1 LNIVTVVDNKDIKI
15 IRLEVGAW
23 ATNSYII
30 VCPHT
35 DDSVLIDTPPGAP
48 TLVKHLKNT
57 HPGYILLTHSHIDHY
72 YGLQAVLNRIS
83 VPYAVHPRD
92 NMYWLPRPPDIL
104 LHHGRKFRVGKLKL
118 TTLFT
123 PGHTPG
129 SVCFL
134 TGKYLIAGDTLFPGG
149 PGRTITAARFHQIQ
163 KSITE
168 NIFPLDDDTIVFP
181 GHGKETTVKQ
191 AKAEYAV
198 FASRPHDLKLHGDVV
213 WLTS

>member
-198 FASRPHDLKLHGDVV
+198 FTSRSHSPKLYGDII